1 MLRVVSIR
9 ECGTWGLKPHRGE
22 RESLIESAFLSFST
36 SALLKLDLNPSSA
49 RHKAEGDPY
58 LEVNRTPGTEP
69 ETRVTLVRCR
79 R

>member
-1 MLRVVSIR
+1 MLRVVSVR
-9 ECGTWGLKPHRGE
+9 ELGTWVLKPHRGE
-22 RESLIESAFLSFST
+22 REKPDRIGHSILFHVRSPEARFE
-36 SALLKLDLNPSSA
+36 PSSA

-58 LEVNRTPGTEP
+58 LEVNRTLGTEP

>member
-1 MLRVVSIR
+1 MLRVVSVR
-9 ECGTWGLKPHRGE
+9 EHGTRVLKPE
-22 RESLIESAFLSFST
+22 AS
-36 SALLKLDLNPSSA
+36 
-49 RHKAEGDPY
+49 HKAEGDPY